1 MENHIVHKRVQSYAY
16 FFNQQIFPHFFCK
29 IISFSLPPTAK
40 ASRKR
45 HLICWKLVKT
55 HIIYSIRPFGQKK
68 FDPPV
73 TRRII
78 RRHTPGRKVEH
89 RLMPRFSLACGT
101 INGAARLARNLP
113 LIIIYFSLFS
123 QVDDQEH
130 LWQCRQLLQT
140 SQPPSKRTLRPLVVS
155 RAWLQPPYS

>member
-101 INGAARLARNLP
+101 INGAARQGKARHEPMFDLSARCVAPYDAPSDRRVEFFLP
-113 LIIIYFSLFS
+113 ERANAIYNVRFYQFS
-123 QVDDQEH
+123 
-130 LWQCRQLLQT
+130 T
-140 SQPPSKRTLRPLVVS
+140 
-155 RAWLQPPYS
+155 Y